1 MKIEDSRN
9 IVVFLNLIIMSQKS
23 FEEIVVLWQ
32 ADKKQYVKRSTYSA
46 YSLLIAN
53 HLLPAF
59 TGVNDVTEILVQDF
73 VFAKLE
79 QGLSQKSIKDILI
92 VLKMILRYGVKQGY
106 LEHREIDVK
115 FPTERER
122 QEVEVLSRNNQK
134 RIMEYVQSHFT
145 FMNLGI
151 YICLCAG
158 LRIGEVCA
166 LVWDDID
173 VENGVIN
180 ISKTIQ
186 RIYVIE
192 GGEKHTEVIID
203 TPKSKNSIREI
214 PIAKDLLKM
223 IKPFRK
229 VVNGNFYVLT
239 NSDQPAE
246 PRTYRNYYKRLME
259 QLNMPKLKF
268 HGLRH
273 SFATRCIE
281 SKCDYKTVSVLLGHS
296 NISTTLN
303 LYVHPNMEQKKK
315 CVEQM
320 FKTLK

>member
-1 MKIEDSRN
+1 
-9 IVVFLNLIIMSQKS
+9 MSNKT

-46 YSLLIAN
+46 YSLLVNN
-53 HLLPAF
+53 HLIPAF
-59 TGVNDVTEILVQDF
+59 AGTYDVTEGMVQSF
-73 VFAKLE
+73 VFTKLD

-92 VLKMILRYGVKQGY
+92 VLKMILRFAVKQGFMP
-106 LEHREIDVK
+106 HREIDVK

-122 QEVEVLSRNNQK
+122 QELEVLSRGSQK
-134 RIMEYVQSHFT
+134 QIMEYVQKHFT
-145 FMNLGI
+145 FMNIGI

-173 VENGVIN
+173 VVNGVIN
-180 ISKTIQ
+180 VSKTIQ

-223 IKPFRK
+223 IKPFKK
-229 VVNGNFYVLT
+229 VVNGRFYVLT
-239 NSDQPAE
+239 NSAQPIE
-246 PRTYRNYYKRLME
+246 PRTYRNYYKRLMT
-259 QLNMPKLKF
+259 QLDMPKLKF

-281 SKCDYKTVSVLLGHS
+281 SRCDYKTVSVLLGHS

-320 FKTLK
+320 CKLLR